1 MPGRIDDHCSI
12 KCVAVPSPHTAA
24 TNPGIPGTGLVFDPA
39 TAKVN
44 TILNQS
50 KLTAV
55 RTAIGCLVASK
66 NVVKEEEVQGGSKR
80 LVVLGTGAQAI
91 WHARVFLAYYD
102 HLNSV
107 HFVGRASADTEK
119 GKAFLEEAKETLSG
133 LERKPIISLSTYED
147 DQRLYAELGG
157 ADLICCC
164 TPSKNALFDWNKY
177 TQARASA
184 SSEPSRSVHFS
195 MIGSYKPDMQE
206 VPTQV
211 IQEAQRNGSLY
222 VDSVDAC
229 LHEAG
234 DLIKAGIRG
243 EDCVEIGNVIN
254 KKQLAGEQKTAPRKI
269 SVFKSVGVA
278 VQDVTITQ
286 MVVDQA
292 RKLGVG
298 QWVDF

>member
-1 MPGRIDDHCSI
+1 M
-12 KCVAVPSPHTAA
+12 
-24 TNPGIPGTGLVFDPA
+24 
-39 TAKVN
+39 
-44 TILNQS
+44 
-50 KLTAV
+50 
-55 RTAIGCLVASK
+55 
-66 NVVKEEEVQGGSKR
+66 
-80 LVVLGTGAQAI
+80 
-91 WHARVFLAYYD
+91 AYYD
-102 HLNSV
+102 HLDSA
-107 HFVGRASADTEK
+107 HFVGRASEDSAK
-119 GKAFLEEAKETLSG
+119 GKAFLDEVRETLSS
-133 LERKPIISLSTYED
+133 LERKPAISLSTYED
-147 DQRLYAELGG
+147 ERRLYTEIGG

-164 TPSKNALFDWNKY
+164 TPSKSALFDWNKY
-177 TQARASA
+177 TEARASA
-184 SSEPSRSVHFS
+184 SSDPSRPVHFS
-195 MIGSYKPDMQE
+195 MIGSYKPEMQE

-243 EDCVEIGNVIN
+243 EDCVEIGNMIN
-254 KKQLAGEQKTAPRKI
+254 KKQQERKTTTTETRSI